1 MTIFIALLRAINV
14 GKRQVPMKELR
25 VLAEELGF
33 TDARTYVAS
42 GNLIFAGKGGAGVV
56 EEKLEKVISKRFGF
70 RVEVIV
76 RTADEWPALRSEEH
90 TSELQSLMR
99 ISYAVFCLKNKTIN
113 NTHKDTHNKY
123 HK

>member
-76 RTADEWPALRSEEH
+76 RTADEWISEERRVGEEGVS
-90 TSELQSLMR
+90 TCRLRWSP
-99 ISYAVFCLKNKTIN
+99 
-113 NTHKDTHNKY
+113 Y
-123 HK
+123 H